1 MNKLKEKEKS
11 QKGERN
17 LISYCKIRSCVTSL
31 FTPLKF
37 LVLVACVAWR
47 FCRAGRRSAGAVQ
60 PRNSPA
66 KRARTSGEA
75 VSLPS
80 PAFITQRAQPKPP
93 CYAGYGFSR
102 FGAQL
107 TCIRSLPIFYFC
119 SFSFLSRICPDRD
132 SLVKDAVDLASQIS
146 KKSPIAMSGTK
157 HNLNYSRD
165 HSTKEGLEYM
175 VSFLRKLYKCS
186 FISFEKRSACANASE
201 HELLLRGMDFAL
213 SLLRRVELLAVREF
227 RVKMN
232 NSQVEY
238 TSIYSGLLTRV
249 RQKLGYREERTSL
262 YLRTCVSCIFIRL
275 YFLKLYLTILGI
287 KLTCKTRTIYVNF
300 SQVCFSA
307 SFHKNWL
314 IRSTRTDNYLP

>member
-47 FCRAGRRSAGAVQ
+47 FCRAGRRSGVA
-60 PRNSPA
+60 
-66 KRARTSGEA
+66 
-75 VSLPS
+75 
-80 PAFITQRAQPKPP
+80 
-93 CYAGYGFSR
+93 
-102 FGAQL
+102 AQL
-107 TCIRSLPIFYFC
+107 SCIRSLPIFYFC

-175 VSFLRKLYKCS
+175 VSF
-186 FISFEKRSACANASE
+186 
-201 HELLLRGMDFAL
+201 
-213 SLLRRVELLAVREF
+213 
-227 RVKMN
+227 
-232 NSQVEY
+232 
-238 TSIYSGLLTRV
+238 
-249 RQKLGYREERTSL
+249 
-262 YLRTCVSCIFIRL
+262 
-275 YFLKLYLTILGI
+275 
-287 KLTCKTRTIYVNF
+287 
-300 SQVCFSA
+300 
-307 SFHKNWL
+307 
-314 IRSTRTDNYLP
+314 